1 MASYQRS
8 DQMKRFGWIFVLLIA
23 ASPAWAAKNITVQQL
38 KDLLVADQ
46 QAKKADADVAGD
58 LKQVVLTEE
67 LTRAVMNSLVEYV
80 PGPQSTEQ
88 IYVLEAR
95 SAILAPPT
103 SDLPATP
110 APDAATQKAIL
121 DKAVDYATKTYAQLP
136 TVTATKTTIRF
147 QDNME
152 ATAASSGM
160 HSGATDNA
168 SSDPN
173 LVNASQFVHYINST
187 ENTVE
192 IKNGVEENP
201 LAKDKT
207 QWGVNKMIALI
218 ANGPALYN
226 VLQEAQAAGQ
236 ISFVRWETV
245 NGKAAA
251 VFAFAVDK
259 KKTHYAVNYCCF
271 PDVDQAGMMS
281 YSARSQS
288 SGPQAHGNL
297 QTVTSWKNYKATVPY
312 KGEIFVDPDTG
323 IVVRLVTQA
332 EFKNTEVVHQ
342 EDQRIDFAPVPVGSK
357 TLVLPVKTVIN
368 TEVVPNGDSQA
379 TGKYSTRHT
388 LFTAEYK
395 SYQAAS

>member
-1 MASYQRS
+1 
-8 DQMKRFGWIFVLLIA
+8 MKRFGWIFVILLA
-23 ASPAWAAKNITVQQL
+23 VSPAWAAKNITVQQL
-38 KDLLVADQ
+38 KELLQADQ
-46 QAKKADADVAGD
+46 QAKKADVDVAND
-58 LKQVVLTEE
+58 LKQVALTEA
-67 LTRAVMNSLVEYV
+67 LSRSVMNDLAAYL
-80 PGPQSTEQ
+80 PGAHATEQ

-95 SAILAPPT
+95 SAILPP
-103 SDLPATP
+103 PAADIPTTP

-121 DKAVDYATKTYAQLP
+121 DKATDYATKTYAQLP
-136 TVTATKTTIRF
+136 KITATRTTVRF

-173 LVNASQFVHYINST
+173 LAAVSEYIHYINST

-192 IKNGVEENP
+192 FQNGVESNP

-207 QWGVNKMIALI
+207 QWGANRMIALLG
-218 ANGPALYN
+218 NSPSVSSALE
-226 VLQEAQAAGQ
+226 EAQATGK
-236 ISFVRWETV
+236 ITFLRWETV

-251 VFAFAVDK
+251 VFAYSVDK

-281 YSARSQS
+281 YSNRSQG
-288 SGPQAHGNL
+288 SGPSAHGNM
-297 QTVTSWKNYKATVPY
+297 QTATSWHNYKATVPY
-312 KGEIFVDPDTG
+312 HGEIFIDPDTG
-323 IVVRLVTQA
+323 VVVRLITQA
-332 EFKNTEVVHQ
+332 EFKGNEVVHQ

-357 TLVLPVKTVIN
+357 SLVLPIKTVID

-379 TGKYSTRHT
+379 AGKFSLRRTM
-388 LFTAEYK
+388 FTSEYK
-395 SYQAAS
+395 DYQAGS

>member
-1 MASYQRS
+1 
-8 DQMKRFGWIFVLLIA
+8 MKRFGWIFVLLIA
-23 ASPAWAAKNITVQQL
+23 ASPAWAAKSITVQQL
-38 KDLLVADQ
+38 KELLVADQ
-46 QAKKADADVAGD
+46 QAKKADADVAAD

-67 LTRAVMNSLVEYV
+67 LTRTVMNSLVEYV

-95 SAILAPPT
+95 SAILAPPAA
-103 SDLPATP
+103 DLPTTP

-168 SSDPN
+168 SGDPN

-187 ENTVE
+187 ENAVE

-207 QWGVNKMIALI
+207 QWGANKMIALL
-218 ANGPALYN
+218 ANGPALGN
-226 VLQEAQAAGQ
+226 VIQEAESGGK
-236 ISFVRWETV
+236 INFLRWETV

-251 VFAFAVDK
+251 VFAFSVDK

-271 PDVDQAGMMS
+271 PDVDQTGVMTLTGQMGTGAPGGGPGAAG
-281 YSARSQS
+281 
-288 SGPQAHGNL
+288 GGHGNM
-297 QTVTSWKNYKATVPY
+297 QTVTSWKNYKATIPY
-312 KGEIFVDPDTG
+312 HGEIFVDPDTG

-342 EDQRIDFAPVPVGSK
+342 EDERIDFAPVPVGSK

-379 TGKYSTRHT
+379 AGKYSTRHT

-395 SYQAAS
+395 SYQASS